1 MRRRYLI
8 GCRSTKISVCMML
21 PGEPALEE
29 LFYKTKGSHGCINMP
44 YEKAQELYGYIE
56 KGTPVICYH
65 LAGTERSTESELE
78 K

>member
-1 MRRRYLI
+1 MKSRFHQRIHAVSYTHL
-8 GCRSTKISVCMML
+8 
-21 PGEPALEE
+21 
-29 LFYKTKGSHGCINMP
+29 HGCINMP

>member
-1 MRRRYLI
+1 MILRRELTASLTNI
-8 GCRSTKISVCMML
+8 GMHDATWRSSFGGTI
-21 PGEPALEE
+21 
-29 LFYKTKGSHGCINMP
+29 YKTKGSHGCINMP